1 MAESS
6 PSPISANPRNSRFHV
21 RPVSGKG
28 LNYSRGGRVLL
39 DVEEVSFRDG
49 CLTAI
54 VGPNGAGKTLLLRIL
69 AGILKPERGQVEWA
83 GRSPRRAGYRKLS
96 LVLQSPVLLRRSA
109 LANIVYALD
118 AGGVGRKEAARLA
131 TLALE
136 EAGLRHLSDTPA
148 HLLSGGEKQRL
159 ALARALA
166 IEPEV
171 LLLDEPVANLDPSS
185 TFAIES
191 MTSNARAR
199 GVTVVLVTHD
209 LAQARRLADDVV
221 FMHRG
226 KIVERDK
233 ASAFFAKPQTK
244 AATAFIAG
252 EILV

>member
-1 MAESS
+1 MAERS
-6 PSPISANPRNSRFHV
+6 PSPISADPRSSRFHV
-21 RPVSGKG
+21 RPVSGNG
-28 LNYSRGGRVLL
+28 LYYSRGGRVLL

-83 GRSPRRAGYRKLS
+83 GRSPRRAGYRNLS

-109 LANIVYALD
+109 LANVVYALS
-118 AGGVGRKEAARLA
+118 AFGIGRNEAVRLA
-131 TLALE
+131 VLALE
-136 EAGLRHLSDTPA
+136 EAGLRHLADTPA

-166 IEPEV
+166 TEPEV
-171 LLLDEPVANLDPSS
+171 LLLDEPVANLDPAS
-185 TFAIES
+185 TFAIET

-209 LAQARRLADDVV
+209 LAQARRLADDVI

-226 KIVERDK
+226 IIVESN
-233 ASAFFAKPQTK
+233 SAAVFFAKPQTE